1 MELNIGDYVVHENH
15 GIGIYL
21 GLEKIQVEGVQR
33 DYLNI
38 KYAQGDRL
46 FIPTDQ
52 MHLIQPYIG
61 AENRPPKLNKLG
73 GSEWKR
79 AKGRVKKAIEDMTQ
93 ELIELY
99 AQRQSIQ
106 GFAFSKD
113 TPWQR
118 QFEEGFPFEETQ
130 DQLKAV
136 EEIKRDMERPIAMD
150 RLLCGDVGYGKTE
163 VALRAAFKAVM
174 DGKQV
179 AILVPTT
186 ILAQQHYNTMNER
199 FSGFPIGIGIL
210 SRFRTA
216 AEQQQTLKDIRNGM
230 VDIVVG
236 THRILQRDIQ
246 FKDLGLLIIDEE
258 QRFGV
263 GHRTIETMEEEC
275 DVLTLSA
282 TLFLRISHVP
292 GHSGHEHY

>member
-136 EEIKRDMERPIAMD
+136 EEIKRYGASYCHGPPSVRG
-150 RLLCGDVGYGKTE
+150 CGIWQNRGCPE
-163 VALRAAFKAVM
+163 SCL
-174 DGKQV
+174 
-179 AILVPTT
+179 
-186 ILAQQHYNTMNER
+186 
-199 FSGFPIGIGIL
+199 
-210 SRFRTA
+210 
-216 AEQQQTLKDIRNGM
+216 
-230 VDIVVG
+230 
-236 THRILQRDIQ
+236 
-246 FKDLGLLIIDEE
+246 
-258 QRFGV
+258 
-263 GHRTIETMEEEC
+263 
-275 DVLTLSA
+275 
-282 TLFLRISHVP
+282 
-292 GHSGHEHY
+292 